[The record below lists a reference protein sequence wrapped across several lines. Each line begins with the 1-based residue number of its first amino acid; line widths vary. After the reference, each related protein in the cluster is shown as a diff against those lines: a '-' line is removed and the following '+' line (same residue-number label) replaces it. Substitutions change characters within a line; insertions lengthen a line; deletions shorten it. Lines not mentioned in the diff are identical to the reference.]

1 MAMMSST
8 QTGHQSRIQPPV
20 STSETCCRCGRTAA
34 TCTCCELICFERPN
48 YHCGHLLTDADLSLQ
63 VRYVVEKNK
72 LRNRTLTGHGI
83 VCGLKLTC
91 DPECWG
97 HIRVHEGYAIDD
109 CGNDIVVCETTRFD
123 VLAALKA
130 KSLIV
135 HAREPEP
142 CEPRRDE
149 RECRIKQCFYVTICY
164 DEEACEYQTPF
175 QSGCNSGPQ
184 DCVPT
189 RTKERFRLEVTDKLP
204 EQHSYLDRIDER
216 LRHCFRLFC
225 DSPVGR
231 LIKQD
236 LGSLKTIMSGKAE
249 HPRRREG
256 EHSHSRERDPH
267 CELFRVLKAHFEQ
280 HLKQYPDELECGLAK
295 KVARLCCPEERGEHY
310 GPAMARAFAELFEL
324 MHHYQYDCVMADLV
338 FGCPCP
344 EKACCVVLGS
354 VEIEDGCLIRV
365 CNTHRRYVWSFA
377 NLIPILTEEALT
389 AAFETVEGGEEG
401 HRHERRHCCPEYG
414 PFDPEAFLNEFTADE
429 CGRYFA
435 ASAPLRAIREV
446 QDAFAKGFSFTDS
459 RAISPMLFANNR
471 FHDVPRLAEALG
483 LQVTSILRDVEL
495 AALTPVQA
503 LLANELMHPRDRLR
517 VYEGPERTV
526 RHVLPDYLAE
536 IGPERASNAFV
547 DQYRAQIDTLHGQ
560 IAERDETIA
569 ALRRMHDDLNDRVTR
584 LESGPSE
591 PPSSGSPPSPPSPD
605 PDTLSPS
612 GQRRGRSGAE

>member
-8 QTGHQSRIQPPV
+8 QTGLQTRTQRPV
-20 STSETCCRCGRTAA
+20 STSETCCRCGCTPA
-34 TCTCCELICFERPN
+34 TCTCCELICFERPD

-72 LRNRTLTGHGI
+72 LRNRTLTGQGV

-97 HIRVHEGYAIDD
+97 HICVHEGYAIDD

-135 HAREPEP
+135 QARKPDP
-142 CEPRRDE
+142 CEPKRDE

-164 DEEACEYQTPF
+164 EEEACEYQTPF
-175 QSGCNSGPQ
+175 QSGCTSGPQ

-189 RTKERFRLEVTDKLP
+189 RTKERFRLEVTDELP
-204 EQHSYLDRIDER
+204 EHHSYLDRIDER
-216 LRHCFRLFC
+216 LRHCFKLFC

-236 LGSLKTIMSGKAE
+236 LERLKTIMSGKAE
-249 HPRRREG
+249 QPRRRDR
-256 EHSHSRERDPH
+256 EHPHRHERDPY
-267 CELFRVLKAHFEQ
+267 CELFCVLKAHFEQ

-295 KVARLCCPEERGEHY
+295 KVGRLCCPEETGDRY

-344 EKACCVVLGS
+344 EKVCCVVLGS
-354 VEIEDGCLIRV
+354 VEIEDGCLVRV

-389 AAFETVEGGEEG
+389 AAFETAEGGEEG
-401 HRHERRHCCPEYG
+401 HRHERRHCCPQYG
-414 PFDPEAFLNEFTADE
+414 PFDTEAFLNEFTADE

-435 ASAPLRAIREV
+435 TSAPLRAIREV
-446 QDAFAKGFSFTDS
+446 HAAFAKGFAFTDS
-459 RAISPMLFANNR
+459 KAIASNLFGNAR
-471 FHDVPRLAEALG
+471 FHAVADLAGPLG
-483 LQVTSILRDVEL
+483 LDVTSIERHVEL
-495 AALTPVQA
+495 AALNPMQA
-503 LLANELMHPRDRLR
+503 LMSELLMRPRDRLR
-517 VYEGPERTV
+517 AYEGAEGALR
-526 RHVLPDYLAE
+526 RVLPDYLAE
-536 IGPERASNAFV
+536 VGPERAPHSFV
-547 DQYRAQIDTLHGQ
+547 DQHRSQIDEMTRQ
-560 IAERDETIA
+560 IRERDETIA
-569 ALRRMHDDLNDRVTR
+569 ELRRMQDELNDRVTS
-584 LESGPSE
+584 LESRPSE
-591 PPSSGSPPSPPSPD
+591 PPPPSPSPE
-605 PDTLSPS
+605 SPPPES
-612 GQRRGRSGAE
+612 PPQGGQRRGRSGAE